1 MAKIETTTLSP
12 SACTGVL
19 LAAAIAEVPLFF
31 WGPPGVGKSALA
43 QQVATQLNKA
53 FIDVRLSQ
61 MDPTDVRGMPYKVE
75 EDGVTVGVEWSP
87 PLMFPKNLD
96 KTAIRNIEAI
106 ETEINFSSANPT
118 GSNGIHYVKE
128 PQIEVRALDPSLSAQ
143 IIEQSADRFTVKV
156 IDASVAESLP
166 NDTEGRLAAIIGAE
180 AREGRIRY
188 RIVGEA
194 EAIIGYE
201 EMNSAPPSVL
211 AACYQIILDR
221 RIGNYVMPK
230 GVAQFAMGNRET
242 DKGVTFKMPTP
253 LSNRFDHIEI
263 KPHFADW
270 QVWAIKSLVHPDVV
284 GYLSAFEGQMFQF
297 NAGTAARGFATPRS
311 WVMVSKI
318 LKALDAG
325 LLQVTDEQLQA
336 MIYGAVG
343 DGVGAEF
350 FEFRKIAKALPSP
363 RDVLAGRI
371 KDLPAA
377 KDKDKTGLQFAL
389 TTSLL
394 YVLKETHMDLDAKGF
409 REDSKSKER
418 NEWYESVD
426 NYIEFSLNNFKTEVN
441 VMGVRQAL
449 QMHQLPINGMRCKQ
463 WPQFVKRHK
472 EVMIDS

>member
-1 MAKIETTTLSP
+1 MAKIEVTTLTP
-12 SACTGVL
+12 SECTGTL

-53 FIDVRLSQ
+53 FIDIRLSQ

-75 EDGVTVGVEWSP
+75 EDGVTVGVDWSP
-87 PLMFPKNLD
+87 PLLFPKDID
-96 KTAIRNIEAI
+96 KTVIRNIEAI
-106 ETEINFSSANPT
+106 ETEISFAALNPT
-118 GSNGIHYVKE
+118 GSNGIYYVKE
-128 PQIEVRALDPSLSAQ
+128 PQIEVRALNSDFTAH
-143 IIEQSADRFTVKV
+143 IIEQSADRFTIKV
-156 IDASVAESLP
+156 IDASVKLP
-166 NDTEGRLAAIIGAE
+166 DDTEGRMAAILAAEPRE
-180 AREGRIRY
+180 ARVRY
-188 RIVGEA
+188 RITGEA

-253 LSNRFDHIEI
+253 LVNRFCHIEI

-270 QVWAIKSLVHPDVV
+270 QVWAIKALIHPDVV

-297 NAGTAARGFATPRS
+297 TPGTAARGFATPRS

-325 LLQVTDEQLQA
+325 LLQVTDGQLQA

-343 DGVGAEF
+343 DGCGAEF
-350 FEFRKIAKALPSP
+350 FEFRKIAKSLPSP

-377 KDKDKTGLQFAL
+377 QDKNKTGLQFAL

-394 YVLKETHMDLDAKGF
+394 YVLTETDGDLNSKGF
-409 REDSKSKER
+409 REDSKAKER
-418 NEWYESVD
+418 EEWYGWVD
-426 NYIEFSLNNFKTEVN
+426 NYIEFALNNFKTEVN
-441 VMGVRQAL
+441 VMGIRQAL
-449 QMHQLPINGMRCKQ
+449 QMHGLPINGMRCKQ
-463 WPQFVKRHK
+463 WTTFVKRHK